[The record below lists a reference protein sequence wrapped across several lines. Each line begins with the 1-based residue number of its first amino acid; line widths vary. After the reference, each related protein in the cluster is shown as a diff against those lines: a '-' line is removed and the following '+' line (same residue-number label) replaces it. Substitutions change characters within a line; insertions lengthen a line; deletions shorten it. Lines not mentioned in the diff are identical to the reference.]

1 MHGWRHTEGR
11 VCGVDIIEPV
21 DLVAEAS
28 GRSPSTTPEG
38 PAQPGHRQRVG
49 GQSRLSRHM
58 RSWLR
63 TGKPQTISEMP
74 AAQARWLSVPPSH
87 RRWSAATTA
96 FANSAFAISGN
107 QHNCPS
113 IL

>member
-1 MHGWRHTEGR
+1 MSIYVRALVHGWRHTEGR

-49 GQSRLSRHM
+49 GSESSRCSSALRILNRWPGDPSFESCTTSKWSWMCRLISCLGAGRHHSR
-58 RSWLR
+58 
-63 TGKPQTISEMP
+63 I
-74 AAQARWLSVPPSH
+74 V
-87 RRWSAATTA
+87 
-96 FANSAFAISGN
+96 
-107 QHNCPS
+107 
-113 IL
+113 